1 MAEKI
6 RLGNDIGINWSLI
19 DEEGNPYNL
28 EGRDVSVE
36 IDVGEK
42 KRYRIKELSVSGNTV
57 SFVYWGKDQK
67 YTGRCD
73 LKFIENDGEKEM
85 VTFDTKDAFELVAH
99 SWLIGGEPE
108 TERVQ
113 LSFVTVTSELT
124 ERVGPKGDPG
134 VGIESVEQTKTST
147 EDEGVNEITVTL
159 TDGTSTIFEV
169 RNGSKGPKG
178 ETGDTGPQGE
188 QGVQGPKGE
197 KGAAGEQGIQGPQG
211 PQGEKGDPGPTGPQG
226 PKGEDAEVTAEAI
239 ENALGYKPANEAEL
253 GEKQDVITDLSE
265 IRSGAAKGNTAYQKP
280 SDGIPA
286 SDIAAGVI
294 PDVPEEAT
302 NAEVDALF
310 E

>member
-19 DEEGNPYNL
+19 DEEGHPYNL

-42 KRYRIKELSVSGNTV
+42 KRYRIKELSLSGNTV

-113 LSFVTVTSELT
+113 LSFVTVTSELHT
-124 ERVGPKGDPG
+124 AVGP
-134 VGIESVEQTKTST
+134 
-147 EDEGVNEITVTL
+147 
-159 TDGTSTIFEV
+159 
-169 RNGSKGPKG
+169 
-178 ETGDTGPQGE
+178 TGPM
-188 QGVQGPKGE
+188 
-197 KGAAGEQGIQGPQG
+197 GPQG
-211 PQGEKGDPGPTGPQG
+211 PQGEKGEKGDKGDTGERGATGGIYWPEIYVDSDMHLHVVEPTASLGTRMYIQNG
-226 PKGEDAEVTAEAI
+226 VLYAI
-239 ENALGYKPANEAEL
+239 N
-253 GEKQDVITDLSE
+253 
-265 IRSGAAKGNTAYQKP
+265 
-280 SDGIPA
+280 
-286 SDIAAGVI
+286 
-294 PDVPEEAT
+294 
-302 NAEVDALF
+302 
-310 E
+310 